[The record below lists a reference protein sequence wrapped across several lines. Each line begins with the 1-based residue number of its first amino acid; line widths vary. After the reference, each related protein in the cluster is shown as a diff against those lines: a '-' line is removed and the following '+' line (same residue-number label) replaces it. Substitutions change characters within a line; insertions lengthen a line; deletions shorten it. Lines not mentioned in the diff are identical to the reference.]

1 MATALKRD
9 PRLEVEVVEG
19 HYGEYSVA
27 VEGEKIV
34 GGAFGLLGMLASVR
48 KVQALVEQRLRAVPE
63 RPAPD
68 GTRAG

>member
-1 MATALKRD
+1 MAAELKKD

-34 GGAFGLLGMLASVR
+34 GGRVGWLGMLSSVR
-48 KVQALVEQRLRAVPE
+48 KVRELVEQKMRSHPQR
-63 RPAPD
+63 
-68 GTRAG
+68 

>member
-48 KVQALVEQRLRAVPE
+48 KVKELVEQKLRAAPE
-63 RPAPD
+63 RPTPD
-68 GTRAG
+68 GTHTG